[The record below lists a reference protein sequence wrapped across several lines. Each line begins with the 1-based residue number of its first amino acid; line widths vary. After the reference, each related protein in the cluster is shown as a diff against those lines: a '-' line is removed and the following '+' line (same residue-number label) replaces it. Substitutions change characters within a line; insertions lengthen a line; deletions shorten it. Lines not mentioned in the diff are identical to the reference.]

1 MPCCCIGTS
10 KSRRARISKFRQVS
24 AGAGEVPPTSYHAGA
39 GKAVSKFHRSHDIH
53 VWCLPRREKQER
65 GRRPGAA
72 APRSNGHSRKGKSDR
87 NETFVNVLFVR
98 VLGENSIDRVG
109 VVVGGC
115 SPARRRLALRRS
127 GALVKMLTSPRLA
140 RSSS

>member
-87 NETFVNVLFVR
+87 NETFSIGVNVLFLCSFACWGR
-98 VLGENSIDRVG
+98 TPSIG
-109 VVVGGC
+109 LVVVGEDAHR
-115 SPARRRLALRRS
+115 PAADWR
-127 GALVKMLTSPRLA
+127 
-140 RSSS
+140 

>member
-87 NETFVNVLFVR
+87 NETFVNSIRRCDCVVLGVFVR

-109 VVVGGC
+109 G
-115 SPARRRLALRRS
+115 RW
-127 GALVKMLTSPRLA
+127 
-140 RSSS
+140 